1 MNLLDIFSAVA
12 YKELAAVEI
21 PHLISHEH
29 ELNGV
34 AALQNLFGTAG
45 PTRGRISWHY
55 FSDEADPS
63 GEENEFTFY
72 DARAKSFERTGRSE
86 WRFYYV
92 GNFLERASAGDLCV
106 LAYARSGELFGL
118 VFQKDSGYL
127 RAAKVLFG
135 IKEAGKQFASVSDD
149 DLGKQNL
156 EFFRQQILDELGLD
170 VSYPVAPTDEELIA
184 AAFGDIFPPTKIM
197 SEFARSQTDCDI
209 TNPDH
214 TLVRWLEREEQLFR
228 AMEKTIIEARLAKG
242 FDGVDDFI
250 SYSLSVQNRR
260 KSRMGHS
267 LQNHL
272 EELFTNHGLR
282 FTSQARTEHDRRPDF
297 IFPGEKEYR
306 DAKFRAD
313 LLVMLG
319 VKSSSKDRWRQVLVE
334 ADRIP
339 AKHLC
344 TLEPGISERQT
355 DEMSRKD
362 LTLVI
367 PASLHA
373 TYLPKQQKILLSVSE
388 FVDFVRA
395 RQS

>member
-1 MNLLDIFSAVA
+1 MNLSDIFSAVA
-12 YKELAAVEI
+12 YKTLAAVEI
-21 PHLISHEH
+21 PGLISNEH
-29 ELNGV
+29 ELNGIS
-34 AALQNLFGTAG
+34 ALKRFFGTSR
-45 PTRGRISWHY
+45 PTRGRIAWHY
-55 FSDEADPS
+55 FCDDEDPS

-72 DARAKSFERTGRSE
+72 DAREKSFERTGRSE
-86 WRFYYV
+86 WRFYY
-92 GNFLERASAGDLCV
+92 AGDFLKRAGEGDLFILV
-106 LAYARSGELFGL
+106 SARTGELFGL
-118 VFQKDSGYL
+118 VFQKNSAYL

-135 IKEAGKQFASVSDD
+135 IKEADKKFASVSDN

-156 EFFRQQILDELGLD
+156 EFFRQQILDELGLN
-170 VSYPVAPTDEELIA
+170 VSYPVAPTDEELLA
-184 AAFGDIFPPTKIM
+184 EAFGNSFPSTKTM
-197 SEFARSQTDCDI
+197 SAFARSLVDFDI
-209 TNPDH
+209 QKPDE

-272 EELFTNHGLR
+272 EELFTKHGLR
-282 FTSQARTEHDRRPDF
+282 FTPQARTEHDRRPDF

-339 AKHLC
+339 GKHLC
-344 TLEPGISERQT
+344 TLEAGISEKQT

-395 RQS
+395 KQR